1 MAIVPLSRETHAG
14 MRLRPIPSFDFARGM
29 PVVRVLASEVAQVAP
44 NFTIVFLKENEV
56 FTPFALM
63 GLAQGENLYVS
74 DEGRWLGFYVPA
86 MLRRYPFMFGR
97 SAEGADGQG
106 NNSQGNA
113 VLMVEQDLLSPDE
126 GEPLF
131 DDAGGE
137 PSGPVAR
144 AIQFLTEVEVGAART
159 AALVKSLADL
169 DLMEL
174 LPLQVTRAGG
184 EPTPLGGLFVINE
197 AKLNG
202 LADDAFLALRR
213 SGALA
218 FAHAQI
224 LSIGQLARLQARASA
239 KAGNIATPFV

>member
-1 MAIVPLSRETHAG
+1 MTIVPLHRETHAG
-14 MRLRPIPSFDFARGM
+14 MRLRPVTSFDFARTM
-29 PVVRVLASEVAQVAP
+29 PIVRILASEVAQVAP
-44 NFTIVFLKENEV
+44 NFAIVFLKENDV

-63 GLAQGENLYVS
+63 GLAQGENLFVS

-86 MLRRYPFMFGR
+86 ILRRYPFMFGR
-97 SAEGADGQG
+97 AAEGG
-106 NNSQGNA
+106 NGAGNA
-113 VLMVEQDLLSPDE
+113 VLMVEQELLSPDE

-131 DDAGGE
+131 GDAVGE

-144 AIQFLTEVEVGAART
+144 AIQFLTEVEVGAAQT

-174 LPLQVTRAGG
+174 LPLQVTRSGG
-184 EPTPLGGLFVINE
+184 EPTPLGGLFVISE

-202 LADDAFLALRR
+202 LPDDAFLALRR

-218 FAHAQI
+218 FAHAQM